1 LFAHGSSGG
10 IAGMT
15 KLLLAL
21 CLLTAACG
29 SNPAAPNA
37 LHIPPP
43 VVFKPCCSSD
53 SLPKHWKP

>member
-1 LFAHGSSGG
+1 
-10 IAGMT
+10 MT

-21 CLLTAACG
+21 CLLAAACG
-29 SNPAAPNA
+29 SNPAAPVSDS

-53 SLPKHWKP
+53 SLPKHWKPWQ